1 MPLLPRRVAARARV
15 RALALALAL
24 ALVARALPCA
34 SQHAYDWPN
43 PSPTSKIGALR
54 ECVDASRSH
63 RRLCGASAAVVLDR
77 YVYVAS
83 SRADAV
89 TVIDAYRPE
98 AMRVAGSAACFGGMR
113 RPTDLHLHAS
123 QSYVAVLAAGD
134 VQTKKSSVVVV
145 DVSAQRWSADG
156 TTIAPAL
163 AASGHNCTATEKGGR
178 TFYDG
183 YLCGATAFAI
193 VGNLAYVACGDTN
206 RLTVMSLPSDV
217 SKTALEPVAV
227 VGTIQSEELTNA
239 EAIMVANNKAYV
251 RSDGVCG
258 SCVAVVDVTS
268 ASSMSMLATK
278 DISEISSDVPTWR
291 WSTGYLA
298 RGAHRDNASYPYDWV
313 VDPVSSS
320 VTSVARECV
329 NVALA
334 IGDTPAACVGR
345 NEFAYDADAE
355 SRARDFTLV

>member
-1 MPLLPRRVAARARV
+1 MPPLPRRRAARARV
-15 RALALALAL
+15 RAHARASARAFVLALLSR
-24 ALVARALPCA
+24 ARPSA
-34 SQHAYDWPN
+34 SSAR
-43 PSPTSKIGALR
+43 TSKIGALR
-54 ECVDASRSH
+54 ECVDASRSQ
-63 RRLCGASAAVVLDR
+63 RRLCGASAAVVLGQN
-77 YVYVAS
+77 VYVAS

-89 TVIDAYRPE
+89 TVIDASDPE
-98 AMRVAGSAACFGGMR
+98 AMRVAGSAASFGGMR

-123 QSYVAVLAAGD
+123 QSYVAVLATGD

-145 DVSAQRWSADG
+145 DVSASRWSADG
-156 TTIAPAL
+156 TTITPTV

-355 SRARDFTLV
+355 TSAFNFDLLTS